1 MSPGPVFGQPR
12 FLAGPQSPTA
22 DLYFGF
28 SLAGA
33 IAAGRV
39 RQLAPTVFLAGDTL
53 VVMRHLAGLCL
64 LPRYRRLIY
73 LIDDDI
79 LAGIRDRAL
88 PRAYRAKLAA
98 LELPAALRCG
108 AAAEA
113 VVATS
118 PALVAQWRA
127 RQPGKTVIA
136 TAPAWPVAEMP
147 APLQAAPL
155 RRIALIMGRSHARDA
170 APLWAPLL
178 ALLDRRPA
186 LGLTVSGN
194 LDLPAPVRSHPR
206 VDILPARGWA
216 DYLAWLRKAR
226 ADIGLV
232 PHFAARGFNAARS
245 GSKLGEYAMT
255 GAAVLGAEAWAE
267 GRAAAAAGRCLA
279 LPPDPKAWIA
289 AIERLTEA
297 PEEARALAA
306 RNRSALIA
314 EDACGRQQRLWSDL
328 LGMDLVDPRAVAAA
342 PG

>member
-1 MSPGPVFGQPR
+1 MSRGPVFGQPR

-22 DLYFGF
+22 DLYLGF

-39 RQLAPTVFLAGDTL
+39 RRLAPTVFLAGEAL
-53 VVMRHLAGLCL
+53 IVMRHLAGLGL

-79 LAGIRDRAL
+79 PAGLRDRAL

-98 LELPAALRCG
+98 LELPALLRCG
-108 AAAEA
+108 AAADA

-127 RQPGKTVIA
+127 RHPGKTVIG

-147 APLQAAPL
+147 APRSAAPL

-178 ALLDRRPA
+178 ALLDRRTA

-206 VDILPARGWA
+206 VDILTARGWA
-216 DYLAWLRKAR
+216 DYLGWLRIAR

-232 PHFAARGFNAARS
+232 PHFASRDFNAARS

-279 LPPDPKAWIA
+279 VPPDPAAWVA
-289 AIERLTEA
+289 AIERLAEA
-297 PEEARALAA
+297 PDEARALAA

-328 LGMDLVDPRAVAAA
+328 LGMDLRGVPAE